1 MARAIDA
8 YGQLFDLQRGTPLA
22 GRPPVVVVVVFV
34 RSLVHSL
41 DHGIQKQIATLRFRL
56 TPMRVKIYYKG
67 RMYELEFEAD
77 TTFEQLVETFTKT
90 FKIEPDPGTE
100 FALFEDIDF
109 ESDPEKGLLNESDLV
124 ASLRKQQPDRNN
136 V

>member
-1 MARAIDA
+1 
-8 YGQLFDLQRGTPLA
+8 
-22 GRPPVVVVVVFV
+22 
-34 RSLVHSL
+34 
-41 DHGIQKQIATLRFRL
+41 
-56 TPMRVKIYYKG
+56 MRVKIYYKG

-77 TTFEQLVETFTKT
+77 TTFEQLVETFTKN